1 MRLPKS
7 IVQVFCTYSVLV
19 ALGGCVS
26 GSQLLA
32 PAESIASLRGNDATS
47 TSRGRLASLV
57 FASNLNN
64 DVVGYSQK
72 TGNTVET
79 LSGFYEVDGLATDRY
94 GSLYVPSQLQHAV
107 FVYPYMSGTPSLT
120 LNTPS
125 NNPTDVAVS
134 RRGQVCVVEAN
145 SSSGAF
151 ALVFFKKGAATP
163 FNTLLVSF
171 MTVIHD
177 CAYDANGN
185 VYVAGF
191 GSKKNGAVGYLAG
204 GGHGTSVVDLG
215 ITSVA
220 QPSGLQVAKNGN
232 VLVGDQAGATIH
244 EFQPDSNNEVGRVLL
259 DRNIVKFALSSDNK
273 RVWATDNDDNYVTE
287 FSFPGGG
294 SPRKTIAAPTLTQ
307 AVAVTPWSAP

>member
-7 IVQVFCTYSVLV
+7 IVHAFCTYSVLV
-19 ALGGCVS
+19 AIVGCAS
-26 GSQLLA
+26 GNQQLA
-32 PAESIASLRGNDATS
+32 PAENIASLSVDGATL
-47 TSRGRLASLV
+47 TSSGTLAPIV

-72 TGNTVET
+72 TGSTIET
-79 LSGFYEVDGLATDRY
+79 LSGFNEVDGLATDRY

-107 FVYPYMSGTPSLT
+107 FVYPYLSGTPSLT
-120 LNTPS
+120 LSTPS
-125 NNPTDVAVS
+125 NDPTDVAVS

-145 SSSGAF
+145 SSSGVFSLA
-151 ALVFFKKGAATP
+151 FFKKGASTP
-163 FNTLLVSF
+163 FNTLSVSF
-171 MTVIHD
+171 MTVMRG

-185 VYVAGF
+185 VYVTGF

-204 GGHGTSVVDLG
+204 GGHGTSVVDLN

-232 VLVGDQAGATIH
+232 VLVGDQSAATIH

-259 DRNIVKFALSSDNK
+259 DRNIVEFALTRDNK
-273 RVWATDNDDNYVTE
+273 HVWATDNDDALVTE
-287 FSFPGGG
+287 FNFPGGG
-294 SPRKTIAAPTLTQ
+294 SPRKTISAPTLTQ